1 MRHLLTAIT
10 LLISLSGCYFNL
22 EIPISRDQPLEE
34 RVLGGSGETKIALI
48 ELSGMM
54 ASNWIS
60 NVGSRRSSI
69 DLDEVREQL
78 VMAARDPAVRAV
90 LLHINSPGGEVTTAD
105 VLFHELK
112 QFRQRSGKPIV
123 VSIGAIGAS
132 GGYYAAL
139 AGDEIWANPTSVV
152 GSIGVVMVRF
162 NAEGLLEKIGIQGE
176 VLASGSTKQELA
188 VPLKPIGQ
196 ESREILLRILNA
208 HYDRFVRLVAENR
221 QLPQEDAHKLADGSI
236 FPAEE
241 AQKLK
246 LVDHVGYLEDA
257 LLAAQ
262 MRTGASSATVVAY
275 QRPSSFQPSLL
286 GSSAAEVNLVRVPDS
301 LMPSS
306 GFLYLWQP

>member
-1 MRHLLTAIT
+1 MRQLLIAIT
-10 LLISLSGCYFNL
+10 LLVSLSSCYVNL
-22 EIPISRDQPLEE
+22 ELPISRDQPLEE
-34 RVLGGSGETKIALI
+34 RVVGGSGETKIALI

-54 ASNWIS
+54 ASDWIS

-112 QFRQRSGKPIV
+112 KFRQRSGKPIV

-139 AGDEIWANPTSVV
+139 AGNEIWANPTSVV

-162 NAEGLLEKIGIQGE
+162 NAEGLLEKIGVQGE

-188 VPLKPIGQ
+188 VPLKPIGK
-196 ESREILLRILNA
+196 ESRDILLRILNA

-221 QLPQEDAHKLADGSI
+221 KLPQEDARKLADGSI
-236 FPAEE
+236 FPAED
-241 AQKLK
+241 ARRLK

-262 MRTGASSATVVAY
+262 MRTGTSSATIVVY

-286 GSSAAEVNLVRVPDS
+286 GSSATEVNLVRIPDS

>member
-1 MRHLLTAIT
+1 MRQLLIT
-10 LLISLSGCYFNL
+10 ITFLISLSGCYVNL
-22 EIPISRDQPLEE
+22 ELPISRDQPLEE
-34 RVLGGSGETKIALI
+34 RVLGGSGATKIALI

-54 ASNWIS
+54 ASDWIS

-69 DLDEVREQL
+69 DVDEVREQL

-112 QFRQRSGKPIV
+112 QFRERSGKPIV

-188 VPLKPIGQ
+188 VPLKPIGK

-208 HYDRFVRLVAENR
+208 HYERFVGLVAENR
-221 QLPQEDAHKLADGSI
+221 QLPQEDARKLADGSI
-236 FPAEE
+236 F
-241 AQKLK
+241 QQRM
-246 LVDHVGYLEDA
+246 LED
-257 LLAAQ
+257 
-262 MRTGASSATVVAY
+262 
-275 QRPSSFQPSLL
+275 
-286 GSSAAEVNLVRVPDS
+286 
-301 LMPSS
+301 
-306 GFLYLWQP
+306 

>member
-1 MRHLLTAIT
+1 MRHLLIAIT
-10 LLISLSGCYFNL
+10 LLISLSGCYVNL
-22 EIPISRDQPLEE
+22 ELPISRDQPLEE

-60 NVGSRRSSI
+60 GVGSRRSSI

-78 VMAARDPAVRAV
+78 VMAARDSAVRAV

-152 GSIGVVMVRF
+152 G
-162 NAEGLLEKIGIQGE
+162 L
-176 VLASGSTKQELA
+176 
-188 VPLKPIGQ
+188 
-196 ESREILLRILNA
+196 
-208 HYDRFVRLVAENR
+208 
-221 QLPQEDAHKLADGSI
+221 
-236 FPAEE
+236 
-241 AQKLK
+241 
-246 LVDHVGYLEDA
+246 
-257 LLAAQ
+257 
-262 MRTGASSATVVAY
+262 
-275 QRPSSFQPSLL
+275 SLIHI
-286 GSSAAEVNLVRVPDS
+286 
-301 LMPSS
+301 
-306 GFLYLWQP
+306 